1 MTEKEVEDKFIALET
16 KIAYLEEFTS
26 ELQNVVVEHTKTI
39 DRLTKANK
47 LMSEKITELIENSE
61 EIPNR
66 KPPHY

>member
-39 DRLTKANK
+39 DRLTTANK

>member
-1 MTEKEVEDKFIALET
+1 MTDKEVEDKFIALET

-39 DRLTKANK
+39 DRLTTANR

>member
-1 MTEKEVEDKFIALET
+1 MTDKEVEDKFIALET
-16 KIAYLEEFTS
+16 KIVYLEEFTS

-39 DRLTKANK
+39 DRLTTANR

>member
-1 MTEKEVEDKFIALET
+1 MSENEIEERFIALET

-26 ELQNVVVEHTKTI
+26 ELQEVVVEHTKTI
-39 DRLTKANK
+39 DKLTAVNKA
-47 LMSEKITELIENSE
+47 LTEKIEDLMQNE

>member
-1 MTEKEVEDKFIALET
+1 MIDKETEEKFIALET
-16 KIAYLEEFTS
+16 KIAYLEQFTS

-39 DRLTKANK
+39 DRLTTANK

>member
-1 MTEKEVEDKFIALET
+1 MTDKEVEDKFIALET

-39 DRLTKANK
+39 DRLTTANR
-47 LMSEKITELIENSE
+47 LMSEKITEIIENSE

>member
-1 MTEKEVEDKFIALET
+1 MTEKEIEEKFIALET

-39 DRLTKANK
+39 DRLTTANR

>member
-1 MTEKEVEDKFIALET
+1 MTDKETEEKFIALET
-16 KIAYLEEFTS
+16 KIAYLEQFTS

-39 DRLTKANK
+39 DRLTTANK

>member
-1 MTEKEVEDKFIALET
+1 MTEKEIEDKFIALET

-39 DRLTKANK
+39 DRLTTANR

>member
-1 MTEKEVEDKFIALET
+1 MTDKEIEDKFIALET
-16 KIAYLEEFTS
+16 KIAYLEQFTS

-39 DRLTKANK
+39 DRLTTANR

>member
-1 MTEKEVEDKFIALET
+1 MTDKETEEKFIALET

-39 DRLTKANK
+39 DRLTTANR

>member
-26 ELQNVVVEHTKTI
+26 ELQGVVVEHTKTI
-39 DRLTKANK
+39 DRLAKANK

>member
-1 MTEKEVEDKFIALET
+1 MSEKEIEEKFIALET

-39 DRLTKANK
+39 DRLTTANR

>member
-1 MTEKEVEDKFIALET
+1 MTDKEIEDKFISLET

-39 DRLTKANK
+39 DRLTTANR

>member
-1 MTEKEVEDKFIALET
+1 MNEKEIEDRFIVFET

-26 ELQNVVVEHTKTI
+26 ELQEVVVEHTKTI
-39 DRLTKANK
+39 DKLAAVNKALT
-47 LMSEKITELIENSE
+47 EKIEDLMQNE